1 MNKFQAMAQI
11 MLLLNE
17 DGLLRPGSRVY
28 HTVRRMV
35 SDKIDRLGP
44 DAALENVVDGKT
56 QLLDRIKILAMWHK
70 CSGGSPSKKFK
81 NIP

>member
-17 DGLLRPGSRVY
+17 DGLLRPGSHVY
-28 HTVRRMV
+28 QTVRRMI

-44 DAALENVVDGKT
+44 DAALVDVVDGKL
-56 QLLDRIKILAMWHK
+56 QILDQIKILAMWHK
-70 CSGGSPSKKFK
+70 STGRRPPPQF
-81 NIP
+81 

>member
-17 DGLLRPGSRVY
+17 DGLLRPGSHVY
-28 HTVRRMV
+28 QTVRRMI

-44 DAALENVVDGKT
+44 EAALVNVVDGKV
-56 QLLDRIKILAMWHK
+56 QLLDQIKILAMWHK
-70 CSGGSPSKKFK
+70 YSGRSRSKKF
-81 NIP
+81 

>member
-17 DGLLRPGSRVY
+17 DGLLRPGSHVY
-28 HTVRRMV
+28 QTVRRMI

-44 DAALENVVDGKT
+44 DAALADVVDGKL
-56 QLLDRIKILAMWHK
+56 QILDQIKILAMWHK
-70 CSGGSPSKKFK
+70 STGRRPPPKF
-81 NIP
+81 

>member
-1 MNKFQAMAQI
+1 MNKFQAMARI

-17 DGLLRPGSRVY
+17 DDLLRPGSHVY
-28 HTVRRMV
+28 RTVRRMI

-44 DAALENVVDGKT
+44 EAALANVVEGKN

-70 CSGGSPSKKFK
+70 YGGESPSKKC
-81 NIP
+81 

>member
-17 DGLLRPGSRVY
+17 DGLLRPGSHVY
-28 HTVRRMV
+28 QTVRRMI

-44 DAALENVVDGKT
+44 DAALVDVVDGKL
-56 QLLDRIKILAMWHK
+56 QILDQIKILAMWNK
-70 CSGGSPSKKFK
+70 STGRRPPPTF
-81 NIP
+81 

>member
-17 DGLLRPGSRVY
+17 DGLLRPGSRAY
-28 HTVRRMV
+28 HTVRRMI

-44 DAALENVVDGKT
+44 DAALVNVVDEKV
-56 QLLDRIKILAMWHK
+56 QLLGRIKILAMWHK
-70 CSGGSPSKKFK
+70 SAGMFPSKKG
-81 NIP
+81 

>member
-17 DGLLRPGSRVY
+17 DGLLRPGSHVY
-28 HTVRRMV
+28 QTVRRMI

-44 DAALENVVDGKT
+44 DAALVDVVDGKL
-56 QLLDRIKILAMWHK
+56 QILDQIKILAMWHK
-70 CSGGSPSKKFK
+70 STGRRPPPPF
-81 NIP
+81 

>member
-17 DGLLRPGSRVY
+17 DGLLRPGSHVY
-28 HTVRRMV
+28 QTVRRMI

-44 DAALENVVDGKT
+44 DAALVDVVDGKL
-56 QLLDRIKILAMWHK
+56 QILDQIKILAMWHK
-70 CSGGSPSKKFK
+70 STGRRPPSKF
-81 NIP
+81 

>member
-17 DGLLRPGSRVY
+17 DGLLRPGSHVY
-28 HTVRRMV
+28 QTVRRMV

-44 DAALENVVDGKT
+44 DAALVDVVDGKR
-56 QLLDRIKILAMWHK
+56 QLLDQIKMLAMWNRS
-70 CSGGSPSKKFK
+70 SGRPPST
-81 NIP
+81 NR

>member
-28 HTVRRMV
+28 HTVRRMI

-44 DAALENVVDGKT
+44 NAALVNVMDEKV
-56 QLLDRIKILAMWHK
+56 QLLGRIKILAMWHK
-70 CSGGSPSKKFK
+70 SAGICPSKKC
-81 NIP
+81 

>member
-17 DGLLRPGSRVY
+17 DGLLRPGSHVY
-28 HTVRRMV
+28 QTVRRMI

-44 DAALENVVDGKT
+44 DAALVDVVDGKL
-56 QLLDRIKILAMWHK
+56 QILDQIKILAMWHK
-70 CSGGSPSKKFK
+70 STGRRPPPKF
-81 NIP
+81 

>member
-17 DGLLRPGSRVY
+17 DDLLRPGSHVY
-28 HTVRRMV
+28 QTVRRMI

-44 DAALENVVDGKT
+44 EAALVNVVDGKV
-56 QLLDRIKILAMWHK
+56 QLLDQIKILAMWHK
-70 CSGGSPSKKFK
+70 HSGRSRSKKF
-81 NIP
+81 